1 MSVAIVG
8 LALGLLLLVVSFFM
22 PKLSLLLQ
30 LAAVLA
36 TQSGAVPQLA
46 FMLAMCIY
54 AGGQWGTQLLHT
66 YFSGDKNWDTETAS
80 KLCNTIGWNAWMGAL
95 PINIGAGLLIAG
107 GAAAAYAGLSKFMIV
122 LSLPLIMYFLVQKVQ
137 KMGKGKIAFISTV
150 VIATVLAIGFIVVSG
165 SPLAMG
171 AIVSV
176 MMLSKPTAQKQHNT
190 DKISKETWE
199 VPTTGSM
206 WSSLAMSTILIG
218 LPNSL
223 VYEKEKGTDAEIE
236 VRGGVIEL
244 LSSHFSTLLFLV
256 LGMARTAGA
265 DAMSKAITTNIDP
278 VFSIGCI
285 VIIVILQAWTY
296 SNMPALIERYLAW
309 RPMISPNAEWVLSVG
324 TVFCT
329 CLLIGMPLGQCLVFL
344 GAALLLN
351 QVIDKLNIRNH
362 ITGIFSTIP
371 LIGITLL

>member
-1 MSVAIVG
+1 MTVAIVG
-8 LALGLLLLVVSFFM
+8 LALGLVLLTISFFM

-36 TQSGAVPQLA
+36 TQAGVVPQLA
-46 FMLAMCIY
+46 FLLAMCIY
-54 AGGQWGTQLLHT
+54 GGGQWATQLIHM
-66 YFSGDKNWDTETAS
+66 YFNEDKDWNTETS
-80 KLCNTIGWNAWMGAL
+80 STLCNTIGWNAWLSAL

-107 GAAAAYAGLSKFMIV
+107 GAAATYAGLSKFIIV
-122 LSLPLIMYFLVQKVQ
+122 LSLPLILYFLVQKVN
-137 KMGKGKIAFISTV
+137 KMTEGKVAFISTV
-150 VIATVLAIGFIVVSG
+150 VIATLLAIGFIVVSG
-165 SPLAMG
+165 NPLAMG
-171 AIVSV
+171 AIVSI
-176 MMLSKPTAQKQHNT
+176 MMLGTPTAQKQHDVNR
-190 DKISKETWE
+190 ISKDTWE

-206 WSSLAMSTILIG
+206 WSSLAMSTVLIG

-223 VYEKEKGTDAEIE
+223 VYEVEKGTDAEIE
-236 VRGGVIEL
+236 VRAGVLEL

-265 DAMSKAITTNIDP
+265 DAMSKAVTTNIDP
-278 VFSIGCI
+278 VFAIGCI
-285 VIIVILQAWTY
+285 VIMVILQAWTY

-309 RPMISPNAEWVLSVG
+309 RPVMSPNAEWVLSVG

-329 CLLIGMPLGQCLVFL
+329 CLLIGLSFGHCLVFI

-351 QVIDKLNIRNH
+351 QAIDSLNIRSH